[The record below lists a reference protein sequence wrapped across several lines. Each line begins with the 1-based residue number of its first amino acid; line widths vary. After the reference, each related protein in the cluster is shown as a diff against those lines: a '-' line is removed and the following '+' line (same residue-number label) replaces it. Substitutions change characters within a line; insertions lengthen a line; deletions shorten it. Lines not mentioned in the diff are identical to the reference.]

1 MKKTTGNDRRCKRSI
16 DTMLSYE
23 KYIGDVVVLK
33 TYSSGFP
40 NNHRVKN
47 PDKEDSHPMYLAE
60 RSHEAIIKRTF
71 LMLFRKKKSA
81 GAILYRM

>member
-1 MKKTTGNDRRCKRSI
+1 
-16 DTMLSYE
+16 MLSYE

-60 RSHEAIIKRTF
+60 RSHEAIIKRDVF
-71 LMLFRKKKSA
+71 DA
-81 GAILYRM
+81 VQE